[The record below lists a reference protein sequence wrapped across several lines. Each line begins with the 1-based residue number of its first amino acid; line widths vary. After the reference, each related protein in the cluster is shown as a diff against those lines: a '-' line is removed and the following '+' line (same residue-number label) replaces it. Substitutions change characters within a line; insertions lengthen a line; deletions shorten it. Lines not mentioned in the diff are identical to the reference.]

1 MVTPGW
7 FLRMC
12 LGSREGESAGRGMDI
27 EKRLSKGGVS
37 STHEAHSAPS
47 LSLCCLETFGEN
59 ANESETEGLHH
70 CMNSYTNTAATT
82 TTQISVVKWLI
93 MITTDNLMA
102 ALI

>member
-7 FLRMC
+7 FLRMRLDSRVGERDGHERKGCPKGVLARC
-12 LGSREGESAGRGMDI
+12 LRPP
-27 EKRLSKGGVS
+27 
-37 STHEAHSAPS
+37 T

-59 ANESETEGLHH
+59 VNEQETEGLHH

-82 TTQISVVKWLI
+82 GTQISVVKWLI

-102 ALI
+102 ALR